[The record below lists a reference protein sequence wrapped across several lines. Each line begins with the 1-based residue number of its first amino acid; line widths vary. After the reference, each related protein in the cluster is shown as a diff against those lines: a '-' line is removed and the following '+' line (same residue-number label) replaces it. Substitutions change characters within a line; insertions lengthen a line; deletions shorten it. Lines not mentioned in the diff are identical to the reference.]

1 MVQIGRR
8 TRARQAKGW
17 QSTFSGLTGLGLI
30 APFLV
35 VAGVFIVYPF
45 VELLRT
51 AFGEPDG
58 LGNFGDFFQSPA
70 ARRTLW
76 TTCLTSLIVTVIV
89 VGVGAVL
96 AWSLR
101 TTGSR
106 LTRMAIALAVF
117 MPLWMGAVMKIYAF
131 TVLLERFGVVNR
143 TLTWLGVIDEP
154 MQLLRTQFAVVAGM
168 TYQMLPYAVLP
179 MYAVYV
185 TIDLNLVQ
193 AAESMGA
200 SRIRALRDVVTP
212 LALPGLLASTVIVYV
227 ICIGYYL
234 TPVLLGGATAP
245 FTASLIADDIFNLFV
260 PQQAAVASVMLL
272 IVAGLVILG
281 GLRLVGKER
290 MRRALG

>member
-1 MVQIGRR
+1 MRRPTR
-8 TRARQAKGW
+8 TRGW

-35 VAGVFIVYPF
+35 VAAVFILYPF

-58 LGNFGDFFQSPA
+58 FGNFGDFFHSPA

-89 VGVGAVL
+89 VAVGAVL

-101 TTGSR
+101 ATKSR
-106 LTRMAIALAVF
+106 LTRMVIALAVF
-117 MPLWMGAVMKIYAF
+117 MPLWMGAVMKIYVF
-131 TVLLERFGVVNR
+131 TVLFERFGVVNR

-154 MQLLRTQFAVVAGM
+154 MHLLRTQFAVVAGM
-168 TYQMLPYAVLP
+168 VYQMLPYAVLP
-179 MYAVYV
+179 LYAVYV
-185 TIDLNLVQ
+185 TIDLNLIQ

-200 SRIRALRDVVTP
+200 SRTRALRDVVAP

-245 FTASLIADDIFNLFV
+245 FTASLIADDIFNLFE
-260 PQQAAVASVMLL
+260 PAQAAVASVLLL

-290 MRRALG
+290 MRRAIG

>member
-1 MVQIGRR
+1 MSRR
-8 TRARQAKGW
+8 TRTRGW

-35 VAGVFIVYPF
+35 AAGVFILYPF

-58 LGNFGDFFQSPA
+58 FGNFSDFFHSPA

-76 TTCLTSLIVTVIV
+76 TTCVTSLIVTVIV
-89 VGVGAVL
+89 VVVGAVL

-101 TTGSR
+101 TTRSR
-106 LTRMAIALAVF
+106 ATRMVIALAVF
-117 MPLWMGAVMKIYAF
+117 MPLWMGAVMKIYVF

-143 TLTWLGVIDEP
+143 TLTSLGVIDEP
-154 MQLLRTQFAVVAGM
+154 MQLLRTRFAVVAGM

-179 MYAVYV
+179 LYAVYV

-200 SRIRALRDVVTP
+200 SRVRALRDVVAP

-245 FTASLIADDIFNLFV
+245 FTASLIADDIFNLFE
-260 PQQAAVASVMLL
+260 PQQAAVASVLLL
-272 IVAGLVILG
+272 IVAALVILG

>member
-1 MVQIGRR
+1 MTRR
-8 TRARQAKGW
+8 TRRRGW

-35 VAGVFIVYPF
+35 AAGVFIVYPF

-51 AFGEPDG
+51 AFGEPNG
-58 LGNFGDFFQSPA
+58 FGNVGDFFQSPA

-89 VGVGAVL
+89 VAAGAVL

-101 TTGSR
+101 TTKSR
-106 LTRMAIALAVF
+106 LTRMVIALAVF
-117 MPLWMGAVMKIYAF
+117 MPLWMGAVMKIYVF

-143 TLTWLGVIDEP
+143 TLTSLGVIDEP

-179 MYAVYV
+179 LYAVYV
-185 TIDLNLVQ
+185 TIDLNLIQ

-200 SRIRALRDVVTP
+200 SRVRALRDVVAP

-227 ICIGYYL
+227 ICVGYYL

-245 FTASLIADDIFNLFV
+245 FTASLIADDIFNLFE
-260 PQQAAVASVMLL
+260 PAQAAVASVLL
-272 IVAGLVILG
+272 LVVAGLVILG
-281 GLRLVGKER
+281 GLRLVGRER
-290 MRRALG
+290 LRRALG

>member
-1 MVQIGRR
+1 MPRIRR
-8 TRARQAKGW
+8 RPRNKGW
-17 QSTFSGLTGLGLI
+17 QSTFSGPVGLALI
-30 APFLV
+30 APFLA
-35 VAGVFIVYPF
+35 VAVVFIGYPF

-51 AFGEPDG
+51 AFGEPNG
-58 LGNFGDFFQSPA
+58 LGNVGDFFDSPA
-70 ARRTLW
+70 ARKTLW
-76 TTCLTSLIVTVIV
+76 TTCFTSLIVTVIV
-89 VGVGAVL
+89 VVVGAVL

-101 TTGSR
+101 TTRSR
-106 LTRMAIALAVF
+106 LVRMVIAMAVF

-131 TVLLERFGVVNR
+131 TVLFERFGVVNR

-185 TIDLNLVQ
+185 TIDLNLIQ
-193 AAESMGA
+193 ASESMGA
-200 SRIRALRDVVTP
+200 SRIRALRDVVAP

-245 FTASLIADDIFNLFV
+245 FTASLIADDIFNLFD
-260 PQQAAVASVMLL
+260 PAQAAVASVLL
-272 IVAGLVILG
+272 LVVAGLVILIG
-281 GLRLVGKER
+281 WRLVGKER

>member
-1 MVQIGRR
+1 MTRRPRGR
-8 TRARQAKGW
+8 GW

-51 AFGEPDG
+51 AFGEPNG
-58 LGNFGDFFQSPA
+58 FGNVGDFFESPA

-76 TTCLTSLIVTVIV
+76 TTCFTSLIVTVIV
-89 VGVGAVL
+89 VAAGAVL

-101 TTGSR
+101 TTKSR
-106 LTRMAIALAVF
+106 LTRMVIALAVF
-117 MPLWMGAVMKIYAF
+117 MPLWMGAVMKIYVF

-143 TLTWLGVIDEP
+143 TLTSLGIIDEP

-179 MYAVYV
+179 LYAVYV

-200 SRIRALRDVVTP
+200 SRMRALRDVVAP

-227 ICIGYYL
+227 ICVGYYL

-245 FTASLIADDIFNLFV
+245 FTASLIADDIFNLFE
-260 PQQAAVASVMLL
+260 PAQAAVASVLL
-272 IVAGLVILG
+272 LVVAGLVILG
-281 GLRLVGKER
+281 GLRLVGRER
-290 MRRALG
+290 LRRALG

>member
-1 MVQIGRR
+1 MVQIRRR
-8 TRARQAKGW
+8 TRARGW

-89 VGVGAVL
+89 VTVGAVL

-101 TTGSR
+101 TTRSR
-106 LTRMAIALAVF
+106 LTRMVIALAVF

-185 TIDLNLVQ
+185 TIDLNLIQ

-200 SRIRALRDVVTP
+200 SRVRALRDVVTP

-260 PQQAAVASVMLL
+260 PQQAAVASVLL
-272 IVAGLVILG
+272 LVVAGLVILG

>member
-1 MVQIGRR
+1 MRRPTR
-8 TRARQAKGW
+8 TRGW

-35 VAGVFIVYPF
+35 VAGVFILYPF

-58 LGNFGDFFQSPA
+58 FGNFSDFFHSPA

-89 VGVGAVL
+89 VSVGAVL

-101 TTGSR
+101 ATKSR
-106 LTRMAIALAVF
+106 VTRMAIALAVF
-117 MPLWMGAVMKIYAF
+117 MPLWMGAVMKIYVF
-131 TVLLERFGVVNR
+131 TVLFERFGVVNR

-154 MQLLRTQFAVVAGM
+154 MHLLRTQFAVVAGM
-168 TYQMLPYAVLP
+168 VYQMLPYAVLP
-179 MYAVYV
+179 LYAVYV
-185 TIDLNLVQ
+185 TIDMNLIQ

-200 SRIRALRDVVTP
+200 SRTRALRDVVAP

-245 FTASLIADDIFNLFV
+245 FTASLIADDIFNLFE
-260 PQQAAVASVMLL
+260 PAQAAVASVLLL

-290 MRRALG
+290 MRRAIG

>member
-1 MVQIGRR
+1 MLRMRR
-8 TRARQAKGW
+8 PTRARGW

-35 VAGVFIVYPF
+35 VAGVFILYPF

-58 LGNFGDFFQSPA
+58 FGNFSDFFHSPA

-89 VGVGAVL
+89 VSVGAVL

-101 TTGSR
+101 ATKSR

-117 MPLWMGAVMKIYAF
+117 VPLWMGAVMKIYVF
-131 TVLLERFGVVNR
+131 TVLFERFGVVNR

-154 MQLLRTQFAVVAGM
+154 MHLLRTQFAVVAGM
-168 TYQMLPYAVLP
+168 VYQMLPYAVLP
-179 MYAVYV
+179 LYAVYV
-185 TIDLNLVQ
+185 TIDMNLIQ

-200 SRIRALRDVVTP
+200 SRTRALRDVVAP

-245 FTASLIADDIFNLFV
+245 FTASLIADDIFNLFE
-260 PQQAAVASVMLL
+260 PAQAAVASVLL
-272 IVAGLVILG
+272 LVVAGLVILG

-290 MRRALG
+290 MRRAIG

>member
-1 MVQIGRR
+1 MSRR
-8 TRARQAKGW
+8 TRTRGW

-35 VAGVFIVYPF
+35 AAGVFILYPF

-58 LGNFGDFFQSPA
+58 FGNFSDFLHSPA

-76 TTCLTSLIVTVIV
+76 TTCFTSLIVTVIV
-89 VGVGAVL
+89 VVVGAVL

-101 TTGSR
+101 TTKSR
-106 LTRMAIALAVF
+106 LTRMVILLAVF
-117 MPLWMGAVMKIYAF
+117 MPLWMGAVVKIYAF

-143 TLTWLGVIDEP
+143 TLTSLGIIDEP

-179 MYAVYV
+179 LYAVYV
-185 TIDLNLVQ
+185 TIDLNLIQ

-200 SRIRALRDVVTP
+200 SRVRALRDVVAP

-245 FTASLIADDIFNLFV
+245 FTASLIADDIFNLFE
-260 PQQAAVASVMLL
+260 PAQAAVASVLLL
-272 IVAGLVILG
+272 IVAALVILG

-290 MRRALG
+290 MRRAIG

>member
-1 MVQIGRR
+1 MLRMTRR
-8 TRARQAKGW
+8 TRRRGW

-35 VAGVFIVYPF
+35 AAGVFIVYPF

-51 AFGEPDG
+51 AFGEPNG
-58 LGNFGDFFQSPA
+58 FGNVGDFFQSPA

-89 VGVGAVL
+89 VALGAVL

-101 TTGSR
+101 TTRSR
-106 LTRMAIALAVF
+106 LTRMVIALAVF
-117 MPLWMGAVMKIYAF
+117 MPLWMGAVMKIYVF

-143 TLTWLGVIDEP
+143 TLTSLGVIDEP

-179 MYAVYV
+179 LYAVYV

-200 SRIRALRDVVTP
+200 SRVRALRDVVAP

-227 ICIGYYL
+227 ICVGYYL

-245 FTASLIADDIFNLFV
+245 FTASLIADDIFNLFE
-260 PQQAAVASVMLL
+260 PAQAAVASVLLL

-281 GLRLVGKER
+281 GLRLVGRER
-290 MRRALG
+290 LRRALG

>member
-1 MVQIGRR
+1 MRQLRRR
-8 TRARQAKGW
+8 TRTRGW
-17 QSTFSGLTGLGLI
+17 QSTFSGPTGLAMI

-35 VAGVFIVYPF
+35 AAAVFIVYPF

-51 AFGEPDG
+51 AFGEPNG
-58 LGNFGDFFQSPA
+58 FGNVSDFLKSPA

-76 TTCLTSLIVTVIV
+76 TTCFTSLIVTVIV
-89 VGVGAVL
+89 VGLGAVL

-101 TTGSR
+101 TTRSR
-106 LTRMAIALAVF
+106 LTRMVIAMAVF
-117 MPLWMGAVMKIYAF
+117 VPLWMGAVMKIYAF

-143 TLTWLGVIDEP
+143 TLTSIGLIDEP
-154 MQLLRTQFAVVAGM
+154 VQLLRTQFAVVAGM

-185 TIDLNLVQ
+185 TIDLNLIQ

-200 SRIRALRDVVTP
+200 SRVRALRDVVTP

-245 FTASLIADDIFNLFV
+245 FTASLIADDIFNLFQ
-260 PQQAAVASVMLL
+260 PQQAAVSSVLLL
-272 IVAGLVILG
+272 IVAGIVILG

>member
-1 MVQIGRR
+1 MLRMRRPTR
-8 TRARQAKGW
+8 TRGW

-35 VAGVFIVYPF
+35 VAGVFILYPF

-58 LGNFGDFFQSPA
+58 FGNFSDFFHSPA

-89 VGVGAVL
+89 VSVGAVL

-101 TTGSR
+101 ATKSR
-106 LTRMAIALAVF
+106 VTRMAIALAVF
-117 MPLWMGAVMKIYAF
+117 MPLWMGAVMKIYVF
-131 TVLLERFGVVNR
+131 TVLFERFGVVNR

-154 MQLLRTQFAVVAGM
+154 MHLLRTQFAVVAGM
-168 TYQMLPYAVLP
+168 VYQMLPYAVLP
-179 MYAVYV
+179 LYAVYV
-185 TIDLNLVQ
+185 TIDMNLIQ

-200 SRIRALRDVVTP
+200 SRTRALRDVVAP

-245 FTASLIADDIFNLFV
+245 FTASLIADDIFNLFE
-260 PQQAAVASVMLL
+260 PAQAAVASVLLL

-290 MRRALG
+290 MRRAIG

>member
-1 MVQIGRR
+1 MRR
-8 TRARQAKGW
+8 PTRARGW

-35 VAGVFIVYPF
+35 VAGVFILYPF

-58 LGNFGDFFQSPA
+58 FGNFSDFFHSPA

-89 VGVGAVL
+89 VSVGAVL

-101 TTGSR
+101 ATKSR

-117 MPLWMGAVMKIYAF
+117 VPLWMGAVMKIYVF
-131 TVLLERFGVVNR
+131 TVLFERFGVVNR

-154 MQLLRTQFAVVAGM
+154 MHLLRTQFAVVAGM
-168 TYQMLPYAVLP
+168 VYQMLPYAVLP
-179 MYAVYV
+179 LYAVYV
-185 TIDLNLVQ
+185 TIDMNLIQ

-200 SRIRALRDVVTP
+200 SRTRALRDVVAP

-245 FTASLIADDIFNLFV
+245 FTASLIADDIFNLFE
-260 PQQAAVASVMLL
+260 PAQAAVASVLL
-272 IVAGLVILG
+272 LVVAGLVILG

-290 MRRALG
+290 MRRAIG

>member
-1 MVQIGRR
+1 MLGMRRR
-8 TRARQAKGW
+8 TRARGW

-30 APFLV
+30 APFLIA
-35 VAGVFIVYPF
+35 AGVFIVYPF

-58 LGNFGDFFQSPA
+58 LGNVTGFFESPA

-89 VGVGAVL
+89 VAVGAVL

-101 TTGSR
+101 TTRSR
-106 LTRMAIALAVF
+106 LTRMAIGLSVF
-117 MPLWMGAVMKIYAF
+117 MPLWMGAVMKIYVF

-143 TLTWLGVIDEP
+143 TLTSLGVIDEP
-154 MQLLRTQFAVVAGM
+154 MRLMRTQFAVVAGM

-179 MYAVYV
+179 LYAVYV
-185 TIDLNLVQ
+185 TIDLNLVL

-200 SRIRALRDVVTP
+200 SRARALRDVVAP

-245 FTASLIADDIFNLFV
+245 FTASLIADDIFNLFE
-260 PQQAAVASVMLL
+260 PAQAAVSSVLLL
-272 IVAGLVILG
+272 IVAAVVILG